1 LHRNFEVCSYDI
13 RDLVKIVTLKP
24 ARIEFC
30 QNKNVGGLTPNLN
43 DLDYAV
49 STGISIHPIIRPR
62 EGNFIYSKKEMD
74 QMIKDIE
81 VCKEKNCKGVVF
93 GVLDKN
99 FSIDIK
105 KCERLMM
112 HSEGLSTTFHMAFD
126 SCKNPIKSMKN
137 IIDLGFERI
146 LTSGRKNNVK
156 DGLEFIEKL
165 VNESD
170 DLISIM
176 PGSNLRSSNVE
187 LFLKNKRIKDFHSS
201 CYVNGTFSIEEA
213 KLLNTKIKNF

>member
-1 LHRNFEVCSYDI
+1 
-13 RDLVKIVTLKP
+13 
-24 ARIEFC
+24 
-30 QNKNVGGLTPNLN
+30 
-43 DLDYAV
+43 
-49 STGISIHPIIRPR
+49 
-62 EGNFIYSKKEMD
+62 
-74 QMIKDIE
+74 
-81 VCKEKNCKGVVF
+81 
-93 GVLDKN
+93 
-99 FSIDIK
+99 
-105 KCERLMM
+105 MM

-137 IIDLGFERI
+137 IIDLGFDRI

>member
-1 LHRNFEVCSYDI
+1 MHRNFEICSYDI
-13 RDLVKIVTLKP
+13 RDLFKVVSLKP

-49 STGISIHPIIRPR
+49 STGIPIHPIIRPR
-62 EGNFIYSKKEMD
+62 EGNFIYSKKEMG

-99 FSIDIK
+99 LSIDTK
-105 KCERLMM
+105 KCKRLIT
-112 HSEGLSTTFHMAFD
+112 HSKGLSTTFHMAFD
-126 SCKNPIKSMKN
+126 ACKNPIKTMKK
-137 IIDLGFERI
+137 IIDLGFDRI
-146 LTSGRKNNVK
+146 LTSGRKKNVK

-165 VNESD
+165 VDESD
-170 DLISIM
+170 DMISIM
-176 PGSNLRSSNVE
+176 PGSNLRSSNIE
-187 LFLKNKRIKDFHSS
+187 LFLKNNRIRDFHSS
-201 CYVNGTFSIEEA
+201 CYINGKFSIEEA
-213 KLLNTKIKNF
+213 RLINTKIKNF

>member
-1 LHRNFEVCSYDI
+1 MHRNFEICSYDI
-13 RDLVKIVTLKP
+13 RDLVKVVSLKP

-49 STGISIHPIIRPR
+49 STGIPIHPIIRPR
-62 EGNFIYSKKEMD
+62 EGNFLYSKKEMG

-99 FSIDIK
+99 LSIDTK
-105 KCERLMM
+105 KCKRLIM
-112 HSEGLSTTFHMAFD
+112 HSKGLSTTFHMAFD
-126 SCKNPIKSMKN
+126 ACKNPIKSMKK
-137 IIDLGFERI
+137 IIDLGFDRI
-146 LTSGRKNNVK
+146 LTSGRKKNVK

-165 VNESD
+165 VDESD
-170 DLISIM
+170 DMISIM
-176 PGSNLRSSNVE
+176 PGSNLRSSNIE
-187 LFLKNKRIKDFHSS
+187 LFLKNRRIKDFHSS
-201 CYVNGTFSIEEA
+201 CYVNGKFSIEEA
-213 KLLNTKIKNF
+213 KLINKKIINF